1 MSYVVGIN
9 RTWLALWITGTASV
23 HIALERF
30 DCRHLFG
37 KKIYIVL
44 VNSGTLHA
52 QYHFKKGDSHSRLDP
67 RDLNLETQFLHL
79 ETRTLLRIET
89 GESSFE
95 EWVETINLCSR
106 SNVSQLFLLLI
117 SQRLTNAWVSF
128 ICCSVFPPHWL
139 GMHIS
144 SQNGFRG

>member
-23 HIALERF
+23 HTALERF

-67 RDLNLETQFLHL
+67 RDLNPWDPILAS
-79 ETRTLLRIET
+79 RNSNILRIET

-95 EWVETINLCSR
+95 EWVETINLCLS
-106 SNVSQLFLLLI
+106 STVSQLFLLLI

-128 ICCSVFPPHWL
+128 ICCSVSPPHWL